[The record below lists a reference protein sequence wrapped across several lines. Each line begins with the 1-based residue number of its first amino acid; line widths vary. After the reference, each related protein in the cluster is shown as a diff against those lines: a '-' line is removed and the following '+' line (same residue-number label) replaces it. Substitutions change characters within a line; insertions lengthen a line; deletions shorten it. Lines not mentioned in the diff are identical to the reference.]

1 MELFFPKS
9 AEAWYV
15 EGIIKPEDLLQN
27 LDKVCQ
33 PDDRL
38 IFGSYDTSVEAQNW
52 MIGLGALSPHPPQG
66 IHLNC
71 RSYDYNRTEYPY
83 ARAFELTYS
92 DATIESL
99 LRLCKLPKA
108 GGSEKDIFYDDFA
121 AYRPSS
127 PPSPLIDFNHA
138 TSGGALYLHES
149 IPADR
154 VHALAVATGGSAAKI
169 AYPPRWGS
177 A

>member
-1 MELFFPKS
+1 MELYFKGT
-9 AEAWYV
+9 AEAWYI

-27 LDKVCQ
+27 LDKACQ
-33 PDDRL
+33 SGDRL
-38 IFGSYDTSVEAQNW
+38 IFGSYDTSEEAQNW
-52 MIGLGALSPHPPQG
+52 LVGLGATSPTLTQG

-71 RSYDYNRTEYPY
+71 RSYYYNRTEYPY

-92 DATIESL
+92 DDTIESL
-99 LRLCKLPKA
+99 LGLCKLPKA
-108 GGSEKDIFYDDFA
+108 GGSEKDIFFDDFA
-121 AYRPSS
+121 AYRPSY
-127 PPSPLIDFNHA
+127 PPLPLIDFNHA

-154 VHALAVATGGSAAKI
+154 VHALALATGGTATKI
-169 AYPPRWGS
+169 SYPPRWGS

>member
-1 MELFFPKS
+1 MELFFKGT
-9 AEAWYV
+9 AEAWYI
-15 EGIIKPEDLLQN
+15 EGIIKPEDLLRS
-27 LDKVCQ
+27 LHLACQ
-33 PDDRL
+33 SGDRL
-38 IFGSYDTSVEAQNW
+38 VFGSYETSEEAQARLVK
-52 MIGLGALSPHPPQG
+52 LGALSPAPPHG
-66 IHLNC
+66 IHLNY
-71 RSYDYNRTEYPY
+71 RSYCDNRREYPY

-99 LRLCKLPKA
+99 LDLCKLPKA
-108 GGSEKDIFYDDFA
+108 GGDEKDIFFDDFA
-121 AYRPSS
+121 AYRPTS

-154 VHALAVATGGSAAKI
+154 AHAFAAATGGTVVKI
-169 AYPPRWGS
+169 SYPPRWGS